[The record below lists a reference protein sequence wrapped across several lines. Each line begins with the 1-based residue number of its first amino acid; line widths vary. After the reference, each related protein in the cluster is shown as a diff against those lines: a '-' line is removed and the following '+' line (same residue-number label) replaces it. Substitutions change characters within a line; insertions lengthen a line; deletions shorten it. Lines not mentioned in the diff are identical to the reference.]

1 MSSDK
6 SQRSILGLHHITAI
20 AGNPQKNIDFYTGF
34 LGLRLVKLTVNFDD
48 PQTYHFYYGDN
59 IGRPGTILTFFP
71 WQDMPKG
78 FRGTGQVVTTSFL
91 IPENSIEY
99 WINRIKGRGV
109 SYTGPIKRFGDGDGD
124 GEQVITLY
132 DPDGLE
138 IELVAHKDA
147 EAKKDQVWR
156 NGPIPADYA
165 IRGFYLATLS
175 LEGYE
180 RTADLL
186 IENMGFSKTK
196 SVGNRFRFEIKN
208 KEKIID
214 HFYSNKKK
222 RELDLL
228 NSPSTVDLVCLPYTH
243 RGSMGVGTVH
253 HIAWRTPTD
262 ESQLDMR
269 KIIVNTGLDATP
281 VIDRRYF
288 HSVYFREPGG
298 VLFEIA
304 TDPPGFM
311 VDQKEEELGQKLLLP
326 EWLEPDRKYLEKVL
340 PKIKIPSLDKFSSS
354 SSISTLNQTNNTQK
368 VKDNEGT

>member
-6 SQRSILGLHHITAI
+6 NHKSILGLHHITAI
-20 AGNPQKNIDFYTGF
+20 AGDPQKNIDFYTGF

-71 WQDMPKG
+71 WQAMPKG

-91 IPENSIEY
+91 IPENSIEF
-99 WINRIKGRGV
+99 WISRLKDQGV
-109 SYTGPIKRFGDGDGD
+109 SYTGPIKRFDGD
-124 GEQVITLY
+124 EAVITFY

-156 NGPIPADYA
+156 NGPIPEEYA
-165 IRGFYLATLS
+165 TRGFYSATLS

-186 IENMGFSKTK
+186 IENMGFSKTR
-196 SVGNRFRFEIKN
+196 SIGNRFRFEIKD
-208 KEKIID
+208 KERIID
-214 HFYSNKKK
+214 HFYSNKEK
-222 RELDLL
+222 RKLDLL
-228 NSPSTVDLVCLPYTH
+228 NSPSTVDLVCLPYTQ

-269 KIIVNTGLDATP
+269 KTIVNTGLDATP

-326 EWLEPDRKYLEKVL
+326 EWLEPDRKYLERVL
-340 PKIKIPSLDKFSSS
+340 PKIRVPSLDKFSSLS
-354 SSISTLNQTNNTQK
+354 STSIQGK
-368 VKDNEGT
+368 

>member
-1 MSSDK
+1 MTSDK
-6 SQRSILGLHHITAI
+6 SHQGILGIHHITAI

-48 PQTYHFYYGDN
+48 PQTYHLYYGDN

-71 WQDMPKG
+71 WQTMPKG
-78 FRGTGQVVTTSFL
+78 FRGTGQVITTSFL

-99 WINRIKGRGV
+99 WINRLKNQKIR
-109 SYTGPIKRFGDGDGD
+109 YTGPTKRFDNDD
-124 GEQVITLY
+124 EQVITLY

-147 EAKKDQVWR
+147 ETRKDHVWGR
-156 NGPIPADYA
+156 GPIPEEYA
-165 IRGFYLATLS
+165 TRGFYSATLS

-180 RTADLL
+180 RTAALL
-186 IENMGFSKTK
+186 TENMGFSKTK
-196 SVGNRFRFEIKN
+196 NEGNRFRFQIKD

-214 HFYSNKKK
+214 ELYSNKQK

-228 NSPSTVDLVCLPYTH
+228 NFPSTVDLVCLPYTQ

-262 ESQLDMR
+262 ASQLDMR
-269 KIIVNTGLDATP
+269 KKIVNTGLDATP
-281 VIDRRYF
+281 VIDRTYF

-298 VLFEIA
+298 ILFEIT

-326 EWLEPDRKYLEKVL
+326 EWLEPNRKYLEQVL
-340 PKIKIPSLDKFSSS
+340 PKISTPSLDKFSFSS
-354 SSISTLNQTNNTQK
+354 SSSYNQTNNTQK
-368 VKDNEGT
+368 VKDNEAS

>member
-1 MSSDK
+1 MTRDESH
-6 SQRSILGLHHITAI
+6 QSILGIHHITAI
-20 AGNPQKNIDFYTGF
+20 AGNPQKNIDFYSGF

-48 PQTYHFYYGDN
+48 PQTYHFYYGDD

-71 WQDMPKG
+71 WQSMPRG
-78 FRGTGQVVTTSFL
+78 FRGTGQVITTSFL

-99 WINRIKGRGV
+99 WVSRLKSQGV
-109 SYTGPIKRFGDGDGD
+109 SYTGPTKRFEDDT
-124 GEQVITLY
+124 EQVITLY
-132 DPDGLE
+132 DPDGME

-147 EAKKDQVWR
+147 ETKKDHVWR
-156 NGPIPADYA
+156 KGPIPEEYA
-165 IRGFYLATLS
+165 TRGFYSATLS

-180 RTADLL
+180 RTADVLT
-186 IENMGFSKTK
+186 ENMGFSKTK
-196 SVGNRFRFEIKN
+196 TEGSRFRFEIKD

-214 HFYSNKKK
+214 NFYGNKQK

-228 NSPSTVDLVCLPYTH
+228 NSPSTVDLVCLPYTQ

-269 KIIVNTGLDATP
+269 KIIINTGLDATP
-281 VIDRRYF
+281 VIDRTYF

-298 VLFEIA
+298 ILFEIA

-311 VDQKEEELGQKLLLP
+311 IDQKEEELGQKLLLP

-340 PKIKIPSLDKFSSS
+340 PKISTPSLDKFSSPS
-354 SSISTLNQTNNTQK
+354 PSPSDQTSK
-368 VKDNEGT
+368 LSER

>member
-1 MSSDK
+1 MTRDESH
-6 SQRSILGLHHITAI
+6 QSILGIHHITAI

-48 PQTYHFYYGDN
+48 PQTYHFYYGDD

-71 WQDMPKG
+71 WQSMPRG
-78 FRGTGQVVTTSFL
+78 FRGTGQVITTSFL

-99 WINRIKGRGV
+99 WVNRLKSQGV
-109 SYTGPIKRFGDGDGD
+109 SYTGPTKRFEDDT
-124 GEQVITLY
+124 EQVITLY
-132 DPDGLE
+132 DPDGME

-147 EAKKDQVWR
+147 ETKKDHVWR
-156 NGPIPADYA
+156 KGPIPEEYA
-165 IRGFYLATLS
+165 TRGFYSATLS

-180 RTADLL
+180 RTADVLT
-186 IENMGFSKTK
+186 ENMGFSKTK
-196 SVGNRFRFEIKN
+196 TEGSRFRFEIKD

-214 HFYSNKKK
+214 GFYSNKQK

-228 NSPSTVDLVCLPYTH
+228 NSPSTVDLVCLPYTQ

-269 KIIVNTGLDATP
+269 KIIINTGLDATP
-281 VIDRRYF
+281 VIDRTYF

-298 VLFEIA
+298 ILFEIA

-340 PKIKIPSLDKFSSS
+340 PKISIPSPDKFPSSS
-354 SSISTLNQTNNTQK
+354 NQTSNTQS
-368 VKDNEGT
+368 ER

>member
-1 MSSDK
+1 MTWDK
-6 SQRSILGLHHITAI
+6 SPRGILGIHHITAI

-48 PQTYHFYYGDN
+48 PQTYHFYYGDDV
-59 IGRPGTILTFFP
+59 GRPGTILTFFP
-71 WQDMPKG
+71 WQSMPKG
-78 FRGTGQVVTTSFL
+78 FRGTGQVITTSFL

-99 WINRIKGRGV
+99 WINRLKGQGV
-109 SYTGPIKRFGDGDGD
+109 SYTGPIKRFDNDD
-124 GEQVITLY
+124 EQVITLY
-132 DPDGLE
+132 DPDGME
-138 IELVAHKDA
+138 IELVAHKVA
-147 EAKKDQVWR
+147 EERKGHVWR
-156 NGPIPADYA
+156 RGPIPEEYA
-165 IRGFYLATLS
+165 TRGFYSATLS

-186 IENMGFSKTK
+186 TENMGFSKTK
-196 SVGNRFRFEIKN
+196 SEGNRYRFEIKD

-214 HFYSNKKK
+214 DFYGNKEK
-222 RELDLL
+222 RTLDLL
-228 NSPSTVDLVCLPYTH
+228 NSPSTVDIVCLPYTQ

-269 KIIVNTGLDATP
+269 RKIVNAGLDATP
-281 VIDRRYF
+281 VIDRTYF

-298 VLFEIA
+298 ILFEIA

-326 EWLEPDRKYLEKVL
+326 EWLEPDRKDLELVL
-340 PKIKIPSLDKFSSS
+340 PKISAPSLDKFSSS
-354 SSISTLNQTNNTQK
+354 SSFNQTNNTQK
-368 VKDNEGT
+368 VNDNETD

>member
-1 MSSDK
+1 MTRDSH
-6 SQRSILGLHHITAI
+6 QVILGIHHITAI

-48 PQTYHFYYGDN
+48 PQTYHFYYGDD

-71 WQDMPKG
+71 WQNMPKG
-78 FRGTGQVVTTSFL
+78 FRGTGQVITTAFL
-91 IPENSIEY
+91 IPASSIEY
-99 WINRIKGRGV
+99 WINRLKSQGV
-109 SYTGPIKRFGDGDGD
+109 SYTGPTKRFDDD
-124 GEQVITLY
+124 EQVITLY
-132 DPDGLE
+132 DPDGME

-147 EAKKDQVWR
+147 ETKKDHVWR
-156 NGPIPADYA
+156 KGPIPEEYA
-165 IRGFYLATLS
+165 TRGFYSATLS

-196 SVGNRFRFEIKN
+196 SDGNRFRFEIKD

-214 HFYSNKKK
+214 DFYSNKQK

-228 NSPSTVDLVCLPYTH
+228 NSPSTVDLVCLPYTQ

-269 KIIVNTGLDATP
+269 KIIINTGLDATP
-281 VIDRRYF
+281 VIDRTYF

-298 VLFEIA
+298 ILFEIA

-326 EWLEPDRKYLEKVL
+326 EWLEPDRRYLEKVL
-340 PKIKIPSLDKFSSS
+340 PKISTPSLDKFSSPSLSPSDQS
-354 SSISTLNQTNNTQK
+354 SKLK
-368 VKDNEGT
+368 VKDNEAT